1 MATRALVGFIHDQG
15 GQPVLIST
23 YNHYDGYPENLGVAL
38 DKHYSMPEEA
48 LKIASMG
55 YISYIN
61 PESGEI
67 EAKHKEAADR
77 TPLGDNFEDAMYEVA
92 KTADSYGADYVYI
105 YNVEESGWNHVKMY
119 GVTQTA
125 EALMGELSELDGG
138 IFGPSL
144 NETEFEDAE
153 GEGGNNDLDKVLSQV
168 MFKLQDDPKHMV
180 KAYMDSVAND
190 IRLNGQDSYLGWSV
204 EDFIEDYDNYIAD
217 KMAMEESLKNKWQFR
232 AGIKK

>member
-1 MATRALVGFIHDQG
+1 MATRALVGFIHDLS

-23 YNHYDGYPENLGVAL
+23 YNHYDGYPENLGKAL
-38 DKHYSMPEEA
+38 ENHYSMPEEA

-67 EAKHKEAADR
+67 EAKHKEPADK
-77 TPLGDNFEDAMYEVA
+77 TPLGDNFEEAMFKVA
-92 KTADSYGADYVYI
+92 ETADSYGADYVYI

-119 GVTQTA
+119 GIAQTA
-125 EALMGELSELDGG
+125 EALMRELSELDGG

-144 NETEFEDAE
+144 DDMNEDFTTKWKKFINETEFEDAE

-168 MFKLQDDPKHMV
+168 MFQLQDDPKHMV

-190 IRLNGQDSYLGWSV
+190 IRLNGQDSYLGWGV
-204 EDFIEDYDNYIAD
+204 ADFIEDYENYIAD
-217 KMAMEESLKNKWQFR
+217 KMDY
-232 AGIKK
+232 